1 MSTFKKTLLFLF
13 FYFHIS
19 NSLGEMITHVQTNTF
34 LDGPHTVGVDPEK
47 DEFQSRTLNGIHF
60 NDDGTKLFTSYNQK
74 PQLDEVKD
82 TFQYIHEYNLSTPYD
97 ISTRTYAGNDERC
110 ELGSGSDGH
119 TGDQA
124 HDLEFSNDGMKL
136 FTSDKTNDTLFRFD
150 LTSPY
155 DVSTCS
161 FVYETSSVDIP
172 ALQNGS
178 NGGDRNTGNNIL
190 KNRLQGFEIN
200 EDGTKLFLLFHDVG
214 TAGIPRLLEYSLSTP
229 FDLRTLSLTLNAGI
243 KLTGHANNPNTMRF
257 SNNGKRIFVVSHGG
271 TFNVTQISLN
281 SAYDTSSFTID
292 GSVSLTSISGA
303 STLNQ
308 PRGIGFSS
316 SGLKIYIGLDSNS
329 SIFEFNLV
337 CPFNLFK
344 GKCPAI
350 SENSDRTGIAE
361 AQVELANRTIDL
373 STKSVL
379 NRLKWI
385 RRNKDKQN
393 LSNQNIKLNFSNS
406 LISSLSELPLSSF
419 KKVSTTKNNVKSNK
433 NYFYWSEG
441 GISIGRIGDTSIASS
456 KEINVKSLTFGFDKF
471 KDDYG
476 IEGFAF
482 RLGGDDVD
490 IGSSGSNLDSKTY
503 NLTYYSTTPIEDDTK
518 FIDKIF
524 GIGKIRSDIVTVL
537 DGSNR
542 TADRTGNQMFGT
554 FKLKDEIMKNNLIL
568 VPSAQFDFGHTILNG
583 YQESGAGAIIVEDQ
597 HVRTK
602 NLRATIAVFEDLSTD
617 KYEFKRHGK
626 LEYLADVDR
635 SSDFKY
641 RYVSDRETSYSE
653 KLHTGAL
660 HNINAEVGLD
670 IVFLNNY
677 SIFLIYERNQAIDS
691 GHTDNLYI
699 ALGYLPYE
707 GAEYAF
713 TINGSE
719 NLLSKLEFKKNVN
732 GLNLSFNVNDDLTNL
747 GDNREA
753 NIVLNKV
760 F

>member
-13 FYFHIS
+13 FYFYIS

-47 DEFQSRTLNGIHF
+47 DEFQSRSLNGIHF

-110 ELGSGSDGH
+110 ELGSGSEGH
-119 TGDQA
+119 SGDQA

-161 FVYETSSVDIP
+161 FVYETSSVDILT
-172 ALQNGS
+172 LQNGS
-178 NGGDRNTGNNIL
+178 NGGDRNTGNNKL

-281 SAYDTSSFTID
+281 SAFDTSSFTID

-308 PRGIGFSS
+308 PRGIAFSS

-337 CPFNLFK
+337 CPFNIIS
-344 GKCPAI
+344 GNCPAI

-406 LISSLSELPLSSF
+406 LISSLSELPISSF

-482 RLGGDDVD
+482 RFGGDDVNV
-490 IGSSGSNLDSKTY
+490 GSSGSNLDSKTY

-542 TADRTGNQMFGT
+542 TADRTGNQIFGT
-554 FKLKDEIMKNNLIL
+554 FKLKDEIMKSNLIL

-583 YQESGAGAIIVEDQ
+583 YKESGTGAIIVEDQ

-641 RYVSDRETSYSE
+641 RYVSDRDTSFSET
-653 KLHTGAL
+653 LHTGAL

-670 IVFLNNY
+670 IVFSNNY
-677 SIFLIYERNQAIDS
+677 SIFLIYERNQAIDY

-713 TINGSE
+713 TINGSD
-719 NLLSKLEFKKNVN
+719 NLSSKLEFKKNVN